1 MQDEFG
7 VVRGLLLLVC
17 LLTTNISM
25 VALTVSEDV
34 LTKALSGREGVFV
47 LVDAAT
53 GDVFASDV
61 KAASEKL
68 APCSTFKIWN
78 ALIGLETG
86 VVSDPDALFWKWD
99 GKKRFLEDWNK
110 DQSLRTAISTSCVP
124 AFQALARKIGA
135 GQMQKWLDALGYGD
149 RDISAGIDVFWLPHP
164 PERKTLLI
172 SPMEQA
178 QLLAQLIEGRL
189 PVSARTRE
197 ILSDITTLKTASGEI
212 FHGKTGTGVDE
223 TGAYNMGWFVGW
235 VESSGKNLAF
245 ACLLK
250 GHGVMGKDARS
261 VVESVLSG
269 SGLLPAP

>member
-1 MQDEFG
+1 MA
-7 VVRGLLLLVC
+7 RGIFFLVC
-17 LLTTNISM
+17 LLTTNISVLALM
-25 VALTVSEDV
+25 VPEDV

-47 LVDAAT
+47 LVDVAA
-53 GDVFASDV
+53 GDVFASDA

-99 GKKRFLEDWNK
+99 GEKRFLEDWNK
-110 DQSLRTAISTSCVP
+110 DQTLRSAIATSCVP

-172 SPMEQA
+172 SPTEQA
-178 QLLAQLIEGRL
+178 QLLAKLIGGRL
-189 PVSARTRE
+189 PVSARTRD
-197 ILSDITTLKTASGEI
+197 ILSDITTLKTASGGT

-223 TGAYNMGWFVGW
+223 AGANNMGWFVGW
-235 VESSGKNLAF
+235 VESSGKTLAF

-250 GHGVMGKDARS
+250 GHGVMGKDARA
-261 VVESVLSG
+261 VAESVLSG
-269 SGLLPAP
+269 AGLLSAPSAG